1 MPAQDC
7 DYFAVG
13 HIPCTR
19 TAHHHNIQTRKTGLV
34 LTEALSR
41 QTLDAI
47 TTHRIF
53 YAFFRYHQTKARG
66 ITAVFPRTHGQHA
79 ARRLI
84 LPVKNQ
90 LVFTGP
96 GQPAAPAETLLRSR
110 PLPGINS
117 DNQSGGQHQ
126 AQSDAATDQAD
137 RRVLPL
143 ARRRLITR
151 RPPGVLIRARN
162 PWVRLRLITLG

>member
-7 DYFAVG
+7 EYFAIG
-13 HIPCTR
+13 HIPR
-19 TAHHHNIQTRKTGLV
+19 ARAAHHHHIQARKTGLV
-34 LTEALSR
+34 LTKALSR

-47 TTHRIF
+47 TAHRIF
-53 YAFFRYHQTKARG
+53 YAFFRYYQTQTRG

-79 ARRLI
+79 TRRLI
-84 LPVKNQ
+84 LPIKNK

-96 GQPAAPAETLLRSR
+96 GEPAAPAEALLRSR

-117 DNQSGGQHQ
+117 NNQGGGQHQ
-126 AQSDAATDQAD
+126 AQSGGVADQAD

-151 RPPGVLIRARN
+151 RPPGVLMRARN
-162 PWVRLRLITLG
+162 P

>member
-1 MPAQDC
+1 MPAQDR

-13 HIPCTR
+13 HIPRTR
-19 TAHHHNIQTRKTGLV
+19 AAHHHHIQTRKTGLV

-47 TTHRIF
+47 TAHRIF
-53 YAFFRYHQTKARG
+53 YAFFRYHQTQTRG
-66 ITAVFPRTHGQHA
+66 ITAVFPCPHGQYA

-84 LPVKNQ
+84 RPIKNQ

-96 GQPAAPAETLLRSR
+96 GEPAASAETLLGSR
-110 PLPGINS
+110 PLSGINS

-126 AQSDAATDQAD
+126 TQSDGVADQAD

-151 RPPGVLIRARN
+151 RPPGVLMRARN
-162 PWVRLRLITLG
+162 P